1 MTDPITVHD
10 RTGDS
15 ISLMTARRM
24 SLVSA
29 PVEPPRPRPNL
40 LDTKHAVQR
49 PRVLFEDG
57 PHVRF
62 VQGFDRKECDVLVVS
77 AADWPTDDDDSSLDQ
92 RIREGRVLRPRFLI
106 TYRASALPVRPL
118 LRRYCEDSR
127 SYSFAPLLI
136 EERFP
141 YDLTKARRS
150 WLIASACVVHMP
162 CG

>member
-1 MTDPITVHD
+1 MTDSITVHD
-10 RTGDS
+10 RTGES
-15 ISLMTARRM
+15 VSLLTTRRT

-29 PVEPPRPRPNL
+29 PVEPPRPRTNF

-49 PRVLFEDG
+49 PRIPFEDG

-62 VQGFDRKECDVLVVS
+62 VRGFDSKECDVLVAS

-106 TYRASALPVRPL
+106 TYRASALPVGPL
-118 LRRYCEDSR
+118 LRGYCEDSR

-136 EERFP
+136 EKRLP